1 MGVAILKWLWFR
13 RWYVVIIVASAA
25 CMIALGVRLW
35 RAQEQADDYQRQL
48 ASYDAVVEIHEGAYL
63 AQTAQLDL
71 AETLIREYSP
81 QPTMQVAYQA
91 AIKVVTKT
99 RTIRVPVVETK
110 LVYRDDNI
118 DISGDISCDGGE
130 GGTCPVLLPADA
142 AINLAYTLAPL
153 KIDLF
158 VTRIKG
164 QYQTIVDTHALDVA
178 VEMQT
183 RLDPAVFQDDRPWFA
198 GVGPMV
204 RLHGSKAEYSWWD
217 LGLAVSA
224 GYLFNRW
231 YIQAQA
237 MYLDGF
243 GVGVMFGG
251 RW

>member
-1 MGVAILKWLWFR
+1 MSILLWLWRRKWYVAISLAF
-13 RWYVVIIVASAA
+13 SAA
-25 CMIALGVRLW
+25 LIALAVKLW
-35 RAQEQADDYQRQL
+35 RADDLADDYQKQL
-48 ASYDAVVEIHEGAYL
+48 ASYDAVVEIHEGLYL
-63 AQTAQLDL
+63 AQTAQLEL

-81 QPTMQVAYQA
+81 QPGTELAYQA
-91 AIKVVTKT
+91 QVKVIYKT
-99 RTIRVPVVETK
+99 RTIKVPVVETRIE
-110 LVYRDDNI
+110 YRDKYIEITGTPSDPGDTCADGSCSI
-118 DISGDISCDGGE
+118 DLS
-130 GGTCPVLLPADA
+130 
-142 AINLAYTLAPL
+142 YTLAPL

-164 QYQTIVDTHALDVA
+164 KYQTIADAHRDDVTLELA
-178 VEMQT
+178 T
-183 RLDPAVFQDDRPWFA
+183 KLDPAVFQDDRPWFA

>member
-1 MGVAILKWLWFR
+1 MLTALKWLWHR
-13 RWYVVIIVASAA
+13 KWYVAICLAFLAA
-25 CMIALGVRLW
+25 LIAMAVKLW
-35 RAQEQADDYQRQL
+35 RADNLADDYQRQL

-63 AQTAQLDL
+63 QQTAQLEL

-81 QPTMQVAYQA
+81 QPTTQVAYQA

-130 GGTCPVLLPADA
+130 GGTCPVLLPTDA

-164 QYQTIVDTHALDVA
+164 QYQTIVDTHRDDVTL
-178 VEMQT
+178 ELT
-183 RLDPAVFQDDRPWFA
+183 TKLDPAVFQDDRPWFA
-198 GVGPMV
+198 GVGPLV
-204 RLHGSKAEYSWWD
+204 RLHGSKGEYSWYD
-217 LGLAVSA
+217 LGLAAEV
-224 GYLFNRW
+224 GYLFNKW
-231 YIQAQA
+231 YVKGQV

-243 GVGVMFGG
+243 GAGVMFGG